1 MNQKT
6 FSLAKMALLLL
17 LTGPGSI
24 NQAFANDD
32 LLQKAQQ
39 IFAPLP
45 RDMATKAY
53 PLSPEKIELG
63 RKLFF
68 DPRLSLDGTISCST
82 CHLPQFYGTDA
93 LPKSIGVLQRPNR
106 RNAPTVFNAALYPI
120 QSRWIGDRESIEA
133 QAQGSLTGKTSMG
146 NPNTEAVIEKLNHL
160 GYATAFEKAFP
171 QEEKPITAKN
181 WGIAIG
187 AFERTLTTPSPFD
200 RYLAGDEHAL
210 DAQAKAGLKAF
221 MEIGCIAC
229 HNGVGLGGGS
239 FQKFGVFGEYWHE
252 TKSQE
257 IDQGRFAVTEK
268 ESDRY
273 VFKVPSLRNVAMT
286 PPYFHDGSVE
296 ELEKAV
302 RIMAKLQL
310 NKELDQQTIASMMA
324 FLSSLTGKVPDVFQT
339 PPVLLPGT
347 IKRLP

>member
-1 MNQKT
+1 MKQKT
-6 FSLAKMALLLL
+6 FSLTKIALLLL
-17 LTGPGSI
+17 LVGAGSI
-24 NQAFANDD
+24 NQTLANDD

-45 RDMATKAY
+45 QDMATKAY

-68 DPRLSLDGTISCST
+68 DPRLSLDGTVSCST

-93 LPKSIGVLQRPNR
+93 LQKSIGVAQRPNH
-106 RNAPTVFNAALYPI
+106 RNAPTVLNAALYPI
-120 QSRWIGDRESIEA
+120 QVHWIGDRESIEA
-133 QAQGSLTGKTSMG
+133 QAQGSLTGKNSMG
-146 NPNTEAVIEKLNHL
+146 NPDTETVIKKLNHL
-160 GYATAFEKAFP
+160 GYANAFKKAFP
-171 QEEKPITAKN
+171 KEEKPITPKN
-181 WGIAIG
+181 WGVAIG

-200 RYLAGDEHAL
+200 RYLEGDENAL
-210 DAQAKAGLKAF
+210 DAKAKAGLKVF
-221 MEIGCIAC
+221 METGCIAC

-257 IDQGRFAVTEK
+257 IDQGRFAFTGK
-268 ESDRY
+268 ENDRY

-296 ELEKAV
+296 ELEKAI

-310 NKELDQQTIASMMA
+310 NKELDQQTIASIIA
-324 FLSSLTGKVPDVFQT
+324 FLNSLTGKVPDTLQT
-339 PPVLLPGT
+339 PPVLPP
-347 IKRLP
+347 KAFNP